1 MKEKERIAITI
12 DNLDDLSS
20 VLKSIEL
27 LFQKL
32 VNYYQEKDYKKLCI
46 LGLSSYLWF
55 KKVVEWIGY
64 TEKDLQEL
72 E

>member
-1 MKEKERIAITI
+1 MKEQINIKIE
-12 DNLDDLSS
+12 NLDDLSS

-32 VNYYQEKDYKKLCI
+32 VTYYQDKDYKKLCI

-55 KKVVEWIGY
+55 KKVVEWLGY
-64 TEKDLQEL
+64 TKKDLEDL